1 MKRIRRIIMVL
12 SVVSILMFAGSL
24 NCRVTAKSL
33 ELPIMGEILME
44 NMSSLAD
51 MHSDVYKLCLDY
63 AGGKLSVSGMTSDI
77 DLKKIEIDSKIEFLS
92 GLSDDIWAKHQ
103 AASTHE
109 RLAWRISHNCVV
121 QMSRA
126 YFSLMGAAF
135 QIEGMG
141 TDVRF
146 SEKWMRQYEVAI
158 LKLDLASVRLDMAG
172 QAWNLLMV
180 QL

>member
-1 MKRIRRIIMVL
+1 
-12 SVVSILMFAGSL
+12 
-24 NCRVTAKSL
+24 
-33 ELPIMGEILME
+33 ME

-51 MHSDVYKLCLDY
+51 MHSDVYKLCLIMQ
-63 AGGKLSVSGMTSDI
+63 GQLSVSGMTSDI
-77 DLKKIEIDSKIEFLS
+77 DLKIEIDSKIEFLS